1 MRVRARWHV
10 EDQGRGTYVIVVT
23 EIPYQVQ
30 KSKLV
35 EQIAGLINDR
45 KLPILADVRDESD
58 AELRLVLEPRART
71 VEAEVLMESLFKL
84 TGLETRFGLNLN
96 VLDKDRTPRVMS
108 LADALNAY
116 VAHQI
121 EVLVRRSEHRLAKIE
136 DRLELLAG
144 YLIAYLNLDEVIRI
158 IREED
163 EPKAEL
169 IRAFELRSEEHKSE
183 LQSLMRI
190 SYADFCL
197 KHKTI
202 IITN

>member
-71 VEAEVLMESLFKL
+71 VGAEVLMESLFKL
-84 TGLETRFGLNLN
+84 TELETRFGLNLN

-121 EVLVRRSEHRLAKIE
+121 EVLVRRSEYRLAKIE

-163 EPKAEL
+163 GPTAEE
-169 IRAFELRSEEHKSE
+169 RKSTRMN
-183 LQSLMRI
+183 S
-190 SYADFCL
+190 
-197 KHKTI
+197 KHKCAI
-202 IITN
+202 

>member
-1 MRVRARWHV
+1 MRISDWSSDVCSSDL
-10 EDQGRGTYVIVVT
+10 DQVRGTYVIVVT

-84 TGLETRFGLNLN
+84 TELETRFGLNLN

-108 LADALNAY
+108 LADALNA
-116 VAHQI
+116 
-121 EVLVRRSEHRLAKIE
+121 
-136 DRLELLAG
+136 
-144 YLIAYLNLDEVIRI
+144 
-158 IREED
+158 
-163 EPKAEL
+163 
-169 IRAFELRSEEHKSE
+169 RSEEHTSE
-183 LQSLMRI
+183 LQSLMRH
-190 SYADFCL
+190 SNAVFC
-197 KHKTI
+197 
-202 IITN
+202 

>member
-1 MRVRARWHV
+1 MIRRPPISTRT
-10 EDQGRGTYVIVVT
+10 DTLF
-23 EIPYQVQ
+23 PYTTLFR
-30 KSKLV
+30 S
-35 EQIAGLINDR
+35 

-84 TGLETRFGLNLN
+84 TELETRFGLNLN

-136 DRLELLAG
+136 DRLELLTG
-144 YLIAYLNLDEVIRI
+144 YLIEIGRASCRERVCQYRVDLGGRRI
-158 IREED
+158 IQ
-163 EPKAEL
+163 KKKK
-169 IRAFELRSEEHKSE
+169 IRSESN
-183 LQSLMRI
+183 Q
-190 SYADFCL
+190 
-197 KHKTI
+197 
-202 IITN
+202 